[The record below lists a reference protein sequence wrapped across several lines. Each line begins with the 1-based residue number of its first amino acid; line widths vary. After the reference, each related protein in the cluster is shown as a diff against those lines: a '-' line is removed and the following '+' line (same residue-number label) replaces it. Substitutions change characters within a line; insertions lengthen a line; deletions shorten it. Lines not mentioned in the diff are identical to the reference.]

1 MTTVTAVTA
10 FLRAGAVSKTS
21 SRSSR
26 LSRGAG
32 SNVKGAY
39 LWVEIAARQYNPN
52 PLIFGPRRTLAGWW
66 KGCAFPPAQR
76 RVENLGGVERLC
88 LSTTRQVEKFRRGAG
103 RPFQR
108 AALLGEAT
116 AVAGGKAPAPP
127 RRAHGTFAPTGR
139 KCHSGLLH
147 FPQEVPSP
155 NPRPFSTTK
164 HLKWEDFCL
173 WREATALTAPTQEI

>member
-76 RVENLGGVERLC
+76 RVE
-88 LSTTRQVEKFRRGAG
+88 KFRRGAG

-116 AVAGGKAPAPP
+116 AVAGGEDPP
-127 RRAHGTFAPTGR
+127 PPPPLGEPTALSHQRGESVIVGYYTSRR
-139 KCHSGLLH
+139 KCLPRTPVH
-147 FPQEVPSP
+147 FQQP
-155 NPRPFSTTK
+155 N
-164 HLKWEDFCL
+164 
-173 WREATALTAPTQEI
+173 I

>member
-76 RVENLGGVERLC
+76 RVE
-88 LSTTRQVEKFRRGAG
+88 KFRRGAG
-103 RPFQR
+103 CPFQR
-108 AALLGEAT
+108 AALLGEPSADG
-116 AVAGGKAPAPP
+116 GGKAPIPP
-127 RRAHGTFAPTGR
+127 RESPRHFADRRDESVIVGYYTSRR
-139 KCHSGLLH
+139 KCLPRTPVH
-147 FPQEVPSP
+147 FQQP
-155 NPRPFSTTK
+155 N
-164 HLKWEDFCL
+164 
-173 WREATALTAPTQEI
+173 I

>member
-76 RVENLGGVERLC
+76 RVE
-88 LSTTRQVEKFRRGAG
+88 KFRRGCRA
-103 RPFQR
+103 PFSK
-108 AALLGEAT
+108 GGP
-116 AVAGGKAPAPP
+116 AGGGNRSCRGQSP
-127 RRAHGTFAPTGR
+127 RTPSESPRHFRTNGR

>member
-39 LWVEIAARQYNPN
+39 LRVEIAARQYNPN
-52 PLIFGPRRTLAGWW
+52 PLTFGLRRTLAGWW
-66 KGCAFPPAQR
+66 KGC
-76 RVENLGGVERLC
+76 
-88 LSTTRQVEKFRRGAG
+88 EKFRRGAG
-103 RPFQR
+103 CPFQR

>member
-1 MTTVTAVTA
+1 MSET
-10 FLRAGAVSKTS
+10 L

-26 LSRGAG
+26 PSRGAG
-32 SNVKGAY
+32 SKVKGAY
-39 LWVEIAARQYNPN
+39 LRVEIAARQYNPY
-52 PLIFGPRRTLAGWW
+52 PLTFGPRKTLAGRW
-66 KGCAFPPAQR
+66 KGPWPFHPAQR
-76 RVENLGGVERLC
+76 RV
-88 LSTTRQVEKFRRGAG
+88 TKFRRGAG
-103 RPFQR
+103 CPFQR

>member
-76 RVENLGGVERLC
+76 RVA
-88 LSTTRQVEKFRRGAG
+88 KFRRGAG
-103 RPFQR
+103 CPFQR

-127 RRAHGTFAPTGR
+127 RESPRHFADRRDESVIVGYYTSRR
-139 KCHSGLLH
+139 KCLPRTPVL
-147 FPQEVPSP
+147 FQQP
-155 NPRPFSTTK
+155 NF
-164 HLKWEDFCL
+164 
-173 WREATALTAPTQEI
+173 